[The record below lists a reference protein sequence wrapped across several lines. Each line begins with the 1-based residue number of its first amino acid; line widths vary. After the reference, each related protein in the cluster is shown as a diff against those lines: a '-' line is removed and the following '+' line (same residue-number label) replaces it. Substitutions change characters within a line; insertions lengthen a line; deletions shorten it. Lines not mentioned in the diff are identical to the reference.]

1 LEIRPPTSTSQGIE
15 PLAGFAPIQRIAHY
29 GAMNDQSRG
38 WAEQMSTGLAVVD
51 GMLRVQWI
59 NPALAEL
66 LGLGLRHAQGQSL
79 TALLQDSGV
88 AQQAARS
95 LAEQRSVQCRGVV
108 LSGMHSGG
116 QRVDV
121 SLQPLDA
128 ASLLV
133 EVHALADSAPVV
145 SPLSATLRGF
155 AHEVKN
161 PLAGLRGAA
170 QLLQR
175 RLDDAD
181 MQALAGLVIAEA
193 DRLAALANRLLHHD
207 GAPHL
212 GAVNLHQLLERL
224 SDLIQAEP
232 SPPRLRHDYDPS
244 LPDVHGDAD
253 RLQQVM
259 LNLARNAIEAGAQTL
274 TLRSRVE
281 HGVRLGERMFRS
293 ALRMDVIDDGPGVPA
308 ALRDTLFEPLVSGR
322 ADGTGLGLALS
333 REIAHEHGG
342 ELRYVSR
349 PGETVFSLYL
359 PLPPRSTATASAGR
373 SDG

>member
-1 LEIRPPTSTSQGIE
+1 
-15 PLAGFAPIQRIAHY
+15 
-29 GAMNDQSRG
+29 MNEQHFLG

-51 GMLRVQWI
+51 GRLRVEWI

-66 LGLGLRHAQGQSL
+66 LGLGLRHALGL
-79 TALLQDSGV
+79 PLAGLLQDAGV
-88 AQQAARS
+88 AEQAVRS
-95 LAEQRSVQCRGVV
+95 LAEQRSVQCRDVV
-108 LSGMHSGG
+108 LPGTGHG

-121 SLQPLDA
+121 ALQPLDPGR
-128 ASLLV
+128 LLV
-133 EVHALADSAPVV
+133 EVHALAESAPAA

-175 RLDDAD
+175 RLDDVD
-181 MQALAGLVIAEA
+181 MQALAGMVIAEA
-193 DRLAALANRLLHHD
+193 DRLAALANRLLRHD
-207 GAPHL
+207 GAPQL

-224 SDLIQAEP
+224 SELIQSEA

-244 LPDVHGDAD
+244 LPDMHGDAD
-253 RLQQVM
+253 RLLQVM
-259 LNLARNAIEAGAQTL
+259 LNLARNAIEAGATTL

-281 HGVRLGERMFRS
+281 HGVRVGERMFRS
-293 ALRMDVIDDGPGVPA
+293 ALRLDVIDDGPGVPA

-342 ELRYVSR
+342 ELRYASR

-359 PLPPRSTATASAGR
+359 PLPPRAGAAITPA
-373 SDG
+373 GHAHG

>member
-1 LEIRPPTSTSQGIE
+1 L
-15 PLAGFAPIQRIAHY
+15 
-29 GAMNDQSRG
+29 
-38 WAEQMSTGLAVVD
+38 
-51 GMLRVQWI
+51 
-59 NPALAEL
+59 
-66 LGLGLRHAQGQSL
+66 
-79 TALLQDSGV
+79 
-88 AQQAARS
+88 
-95 LAEQRSVQCRGVV
+95 
-108 LSGMHSGG
+108 
-116 QRVDV
+116 RVDV

-128 ASLLV
+128 DNLLV
-133 EVHALADSAPVV
+133 EVHALAESAPTM

-181 MQALAGLVIAEA
+181 MRALAGLVIAEA
-193 DRLAALANRLLHHD
+193 DRLTTLANRLLHHD
-207 GAPHL
+207 GAPQL
-212 GAVNLHQLLERL
+212 GDVNLHQLLERL
-224 SDLIQAEP
+224 SELILAEP

-244 LPDVHGDAD
+244 LPDVRGDAD

-274 TLRSRVE
+274 LLRSRVE
-281 HGVRLGERMFRS
+281 HGVRLGEHMLRS
-293 ALRMDVIDDGPGVPA
+293 ALRLDVIDDGPGVPA
-308 ALRDTLFEPLVSGR
+308 SLRETLFEPLVSGR

-359 PLPPRSTATASAGR
+359 PLPPRTPAPVAGR